1 MALTLFFL
9 TWAVLLETGES
20 TPFIPAGMVA
30 SVFLLAAFVFR
41 EVLIRRARIKRLEAQ
56 RKLDLNLDGVPQA
69 PPIKKPKLSLEENE
83 RLLGRIY
90 EKSDAAR
97 VLRQVPEAHWKVF
110 ELCEQY
116 LSDTRKEI
124 ARTHVNSPR
133 FRPIN
138 KGRGRVKKLHKYHLL
153 KWAKERAGSLS
164 LDSKSSEASHVEKLN
179 QADSAMSCLETA
191 LGFYPRDKN
200 LLESH
205 DALREYISTIRI
217 SERIS
222 QAEEAASSGDTE
234 KARVIYK
241 DIIMD
246 LSSENLRAREKEIIG
261 ENIRIELKK
270 LENF

>member
-1 MALTLFFL
+1 MALTLFFI

-30 SVFLLAAFVFR
+30 SVFLIAAFVFR

-56 RKLDLNLDGVPQA
+56 RKLDLNLDGVVPAGQ
-69 PPIKKPKLSLEENE
+69 KVKPKLSLEENE
-83 RLLGRIY
+83 RMLGRIY

-110 ELCEQY
+110 ELCDQY
-116 LSDTRKEI
+116 LLETRKEI

-138 KGRGRVKKLHKYHLL
+138 KGRGQVKKLHKYHLL
-153 KWAKERAGSLS
+153 KWAKERAGVLS
-164 LDSKSSEASHVEKLN
+164 MDSQSSGASYVEKLN

-191 LGFYPRDKN
+191 LEYYPRDKN

-205 DALREYISTIRI
+205 DAVREYVSTIRI

-222 QAEEAASSGDTE
+222 QAENAASAGDSG
-234 KARVIYK
+234 KAGIIYK
-241 DIIMD
+241 DILMD
-246 LSSENLRAREKEIIG
+246 LSSENLRTREKEIIG
-261 ENIRIELKK
+261 ENIRNELKK
-270 LENF
+270 LEKL